1 MQTSLTLGQTLIGA
15 NQGHLVAAEGF
26 RSMFR
31 AHAPGTE
38 EGGVPSATRNEAD
51 PPETKPLNFATH
63 DWNATARRLHRLVFF
78 FAVCN
83 CSVVCTSLHHSVVCT
98 VPSSAPYSRLQHS
111 PPFARPTVFLLCRL
125 ELTAVWNRHDLNS
138 GWKPV
143 PRRALCDRHQRPT
156 GEKRQHRFRSDA
168 LRTAFVASRAGWR
181 LQSVSRPRRRGRVHA
196 SDAFRATSSFSRV
209 THLPPSGRLLYRS
222 SMPRTLVCDHGR
234 RQRRAPR
241 IEAAKCRCSY
251 CSASDS

>member
-78 FAVCN
+78 FSPSATVL
-83 CSVVCTSLHHSVVCT
+83 SSAPVCTI
-98 VPSSAPYSRLQHS
+98 PSSAPFRRLHHTVVCNILHRSRGLQFS
-111 PPFARPTVFLLCRL
+111 FFV
-125 ELTAVWNRHDLNS
+125 VWNLPPYGTDTISTPDGNPCLAERFATATNALQARNGNIVFGATLCVQRSWHLGPAGVCNLS
-138 GWKPV
+138 
-143 PRRALCDRHQRPT
+143 RALDE
-156 GEKRQHRFRSDA
+156 GE
-168 LRTAFVASRAGWR
+168 GYM
-181 LQSVSRPRRRGRVHA
+181 
-196 SDAFRATSSFSRV
+196 RATRFEQ
-209 THLPPSGRLLYRS
+209 RLHS
-222 SMPRTLVCDHGR
+222 HG
-234 RQRRAPR
+234 
-241 IEAAKCRCSY
+241 
-251 CSASDS
+251 